1 MDNELNPI
9 ETETAILV
17 NNINQQASVEL
28 GRGLA
33 EMRSAQHK
41 ILMIVPATALFTFF
55 IAASFGWSIAHRFIE
70 LRLDERLAERTHI
83 ARDLHDTMLQTFQGV
98 LLKFYG
104 LSVMLADRP
113 DAQQKLEGLLGEAR
127 QAINEGR
134 EAVLGL
140 RASTV
145 IANDLARAFAT
156 LGEELAAKQD
166 SHNPVA
172 FRVEVQGETRDL
184 HPILRDEVYRIACEA
199 LRNAFQHSGAA
210 RIEVGIHYDDR
221 QFWVCVRDNG
231 RGIDPMV
238 LEAGAREGHYGMPG
252 MHERARLAS
261 GRLVV
266 RSRVNSGTEA
276 EIIIPA
282 ARAYAKSR
290 SPRAGLHFCEEELDE
305 SVSPDR
311 TRFGFLSLP
320 ADHS

>member
-1 MDNELNPI
+1 VDNELNPI

-55 IAASFGWSIAHRFIE
+55 IAASFGWSIAHRFID

-166 SHNPVA
+166 STILCPFESRCKA
-172 FRVEVQGETRDL
+172 RRGICTRFL
-184 HPILRDEVYRIACEA
+184 GTKCTA
-199 LRNAFQHSGAA
+199 LPARLCATPSSTAA
-210 RIEVGIHYDDR
+210 RRELRWASTMTTGSSGCASGTTGEVSTRWFWR
-221 QFWVCVRDNG
+221 QVRVRDT
-231 RGIDPMV
+231 MV
-238 LEAGAREGHYGMPG
+238 C
-252 MHERARLAS
+252 RACTNAPDLRAEDWLS
-261 GRLVV
+261 GVE
-266 RSRVNSGTEA
+266 S
-276 EIIIPA
+276 IPA
-282 ARAYAKSR
+282 RRPR
-290 SPRAGLHFCEEELDE
+290 SLFPQLGPTQNRVLSAGLHFCEEELDE
-305 SVSPDR
+305 SVSP
-311 TRFGFLSLP
+311 
-320 ADHS
+320 